1 MRQSV
6 SLQQLANRTRCGDHA
21 AAQTLRAE
29 LEARLRRIA
38 RQVVRA
44 NDGSS
49 AVAVQILAE
58 ARRAQK
64 ASRGPASEGDLVSHV
79 TRRVCAA
86 AVDRLSPRRS
96 DAAHMETVRA

>member
-29 LEARLRRIA
+29 LEARLLRIA

-44 NDGSS
+44 DNGSS

-58 ARRAQK
+58 ARRARK
-64 ASRGPASEGDLVSHV
+64 VSAGAASERELLSRV
-79 TRRVCAA
+79 THRVCAT
-86 AVDRLSPRRS
+86 AVERLTPRH
-96 DAAHMETVRA
+96 DAAAHLETVRA